1 MELTERSSSLESIPK
16 DLLQKL
22 KQFRSNNQECRRSRE
37 DSEVETCLRDTD
49 SIPPSPRSTLSDDV
63 FFRFPKR
70 SIDVDGSDEK
80 PPQCSHNDTRDSRL
94 PSPGP
99 DRNNFTIYGENS
111 DWMLAERTKPR
122 SPPVSPNSA
131 VHYHGNG
138 FTPIAEQNRV
148 MHERTPVKSL
158 HCHPSFSQNIDLD
171 MKGSPMKSSPV
182 PMLNPEYGLQAC
194 MQDRTPIKIHQERPS
209 PRRSPMMQAMM
220 DIPYRGNRSPSPY
233 VRETVDPR
241 GSGLSPEYHRAMY
254 MEGLSKRGAKKQ
266 LSFDVSSRPFLCA
279 EQEGYSD
286 VMYPTRRNRF
296 RANSDSDV
304 IEMEERYDDDD
315 SRLIKKFLSHLNQR
329 KRKASDR
336 FDCDYEEEAVIHAK
350 RRRKE
355 LEKQMNLN
363 YLKQL
368 EADVNIL
375 NSKLSKPEPE
385 IRPDNCSCAVMERQ
399 FLNMAENAYKNIRRQ
414 DMSTEGFAQ
423 FRKELSDTNDILKES
438 LQVLQHMKEFCE
450 HRQLLRA

>member
-1 MELTERSSSLESIPK
+1 MELKERSTSVESIPK

-22 KQFRSNNQECRRSRE
+22 KQFRSTNQECRRSRE

-70 SIDVDGSDEK
+70 NVDVDGSDEK
-80 PPQCSHNDTRDSRL
+80 PVSISDNRESRL
-94 PSPGP
+94 PSPAP
-99 DRNNFTIYGENS
+99 DKNNYTIYGENS

-131 VHYHGNG
+131 VHYHSSG
-138 FTPIAEQNRV
+138 FTPIVDQNRV
-148 MHERTPVKSL
+148 MHDRIPKTL
-158 HCHPSFSQNIDLD
+158 HCHPSFSQTIDPV

-182 PMLNPEYGLQAC
+182 PTVNSEYGLQAC
-194 MQDRTPIKIHQERPS
+194 MQDRTPMKIHQERPS
-209 PRRSPMMQAMM
+209 PRRSPMMQSML
-220 DIPYRGNRSPSPY
+220 DRPYRGNRSPSPY
-233 VRETVDPR
+233 LRDTADTR
-241 GSGLSPEYHRAMY
+241 GSGLSPEYHRAMFL
-254 MEGLSKRGAKKQ
+254 EELSKRGAKKQ
-266 LSFDVSSRPFLCA
+266 LTFDVSSRPFLGPEPEVYA
-279 EQEGYSD
+279 D
-286 VMYPTRRNRF
+286 VMYPTRRNRY
-296 RANSDSDV
+296 RASSDSDV
-304 IEMEERYDDDD
+304 IETEERYDDED
-315 SRLIKKFLSHLNQR
+315 SRLIKKFISHLTQR

-336 FDCDYEEEAVIHAK
+336 FDCDYEDDAAIIAK

-368 EADVNIL
+368 ETDVSIL
-375 NSKLSKPEPE
+375 NNKLSKSEPE
-385 IRPDNCSCAVMERQ
+385 VRPDNCSCAVMEKQ

-414 DMSTEGFAQ
+414 DTSAEGFAQ
-423 FRKELSDTNDILKES
+423 FRKELGDTNDILKES

>member
-1 MELTERSSSLESIPK
+1 MELKERSASLESIPK
-16 DLLQKL
+16 DLLHRL
-22 KQFRSNNQECRRSRE
+22 KQFRSTNHECRRSRE
-37 DSEVETCLRDTD
+37 DSEVETCLKDTD

-70 SIDVDGSDEK
+70 NVDVESADEK
-80 PPQCSHNDTRDSRL
+80 PSHHVYSDSRI
-94 PSPGP
+94 PSPGS
-99 DRNNFTIYGENS
+99 DKNNFSIYGDNS

-131 VHYHGNG
+131 VHYLGSG
-138 FTPIAEQNRV
+138 FTPIADQNKV

-158 HCHPSFSQNIDLD
+158 HCHPSFSQNIDPA

-182 PMLNPEYGLQAC
+182 PMMNSEYGLQTC
-194 MQDRTPIKIHQERPS
+194 MDRTPIKVHQERPS
-209 PRRSPMMQAMM
+209 PRRSPMMQAML
-220 DIPYRGNRSPSPY
+220 DRPYRGNRSPSPY
-233 VRETVDPR
+233 LRETVER
-241 GSGLSPEYHRAMY
+241 GSGLHPEYQRAMF
-254 MEGLSKRGAKKQ
+254 MEELSKRGARKQ
-266 LSFDVSSRPFLCA
+266 LSFDFSSRPYLCSEPEVYA
-279 EQEGYSD
+279 D
-286 VMYPTRRNRF
+286 VMYPPRRNRF

-304 IEMEERYDDDD
+304 TEMGDHHDEDD

-336 FDCDYEEEAVIHAK
+336 FDSDYEDDAAILAK

-355 LEKQMNLN
+355 LEKQRNLN

-375 NSKLSKPEPE
+375 NNKLCKPEPE
-385 IRPDNCSCAVMERQ
+385 IRPDNCSCAVMEKQ

-414 DMSTEGFAQ
+414 DMSAEGFAQ
-423 FRKELSDTNDILKES
+423 FRKELGDTNDILKES

>member
-1 MELTERSSSLESIPK
+1 MELKERSASLESIPK

-22 KQFRSNNQECRRSRE
+22 KQFRSTNQECRRSRE
-37 DSEVETCLRDTD
+37 DSEVETCLKETE

-70 SIDVDGSDEK
+70 GIDVEGSEEK
-80 PPQCSHNDTRDSRL
+80 SHNTSFSDSRV
-94 PSPGP
+94 PSPGS
-99 DRNNFTIYGENS
+99 DKNNFSIYGENS

-131 VHYHGNG
+131 VHYLGSG
-138 FTPIAEQNRV
+138 FTPIAEQSKV
-148 MHERTPVKSL
+148 MHERTPVKSI
-158 HCHPSFSQNIDLD
+158 HCHPSFSQNIDPA

-182 PMLNPEYGLQAC
+182 PIMNPEYGLQGC
-194 MQDRTPIKIHQERPS
+194 MDRTPIKVHQERPS
-209 PRRSPMMQAMM
+209 PRRSPMMHAMM
-220 DIPYRGNRSPSPY
+220 ERSYARGNRSPSPY
-233 VRETVDPR
+233 IREHVDPR
-241 GSGLSPEYHRAMY
+241 GSGLSPEYHRAMLI
-254 MEGLSKRGAKKQ
+254 EELSMRGARKQ
-266 LSFDVSSRPFLCA
+266 LSFDAASRPYMEA
-279 EQEGYSD
+279 EVYGD
-286 VMYPTRRNRF
+286 VMYPTRRNRY
-296 RANSDSDV
+296 RANSDGDV
-304 IEMEERYDDDD
+304 TEMGERHGDDED

-336 FDCDYEEEAVIHAK
+336 FECDYEDDAVILAK

-375 NSKLSKPEPE
+375 NNKLCKPEPE
-385 IRPDNCSCAVMERQ
+385 IRPDNCSCAVMEKQ

-414 DMSTEGFAQ
+414 DMSAEGFAQ
-423 FRKELSDTNDILKES
+423 FRKELGDTNDILKES

-450 HRQLLRA
+450 HRQLLRN